1 MKKNLL
7 QAIGI
12 LIVSVV
18 VTLFLEYYDE
28 QRLQATN
35 FKLHGLNGL
44 YMKKNL
50 LQAIGILIV
59 SVVVTLFLEYYDEQR
74 LQAHHQQEIDQHLQK
89 LQSRLQHVI
98 AEVMEKN
105 TLLAERLAE
114 QPEALDDPEGYGI
127 LQEDLLPPFFFNLS
141 FARGYT
147 VVATYPYEGRSEER
161 RVGKEWRG

>member
-1 MKKNLL
+1 
-7 QAIGI
+7 
-12 LIVSVV
+12 
-18 VTLFLEYYDE
+18 
-28 QRLQATN
+28 
-35 FKLHGLNGL
+35 
-44 YMKKNL
+44 MKKNL

-127 LQEDLLPPFFFNLS
+127 LQDRKSTRLNS
-141 FARGYT
+141 SH
-147 VVATYPYEGRSEER
+147 VAISYA
-161 RVGKEWRG
+161 VFCVK

>member
-12 LIVSVV
+12 LIV
-18 VTLFLEYYDE
+18 T
-28 QRLQATN
+28 
-35 FKLHGLNGL
+35 
-44 YMKKNL
+44 
-50 LQAIGILIV
+50 
-59 SVVVTLFLEYYDEQR
+59 VVVTLFLEYYDEQR
-74 LQAHHQQEIDQHLQK
+74 LQAHHQEEIDQHLQK

-105 TLLAERLAE
+105 TLLAERLAK

-147 VVATYPYEGRSEER
+147 VVATYPYEGHESLIGMNFLLRPNILPASDR
-161 RVGKEWRG
+161 PAKPKGGSAPAASTCSKA

>member
-1 MKKNLL
+1 
-7 QAIGI
+7 
-12 LIVSVV
+12 
-18 VTLFLEYYDE
+18 
-28 QRLQATN
+28 
-35 FKLHGLNGL
+35 
-44 YMKKNL
+44 MKKNL

-127 LQEDLLPPFFFNLS
+127 FQEDLFPPFFFNLS
-141 FARGYT
+141 FAMGYHVLAIYTT
-147 VVATYPYEGRSEER
+147 VSSESIYDD
-161 RVGKEWRG
+161 

>member
-1 MKKNLL
+1 
-7 QAIGI
+7 
-12 LIVSVV
+12 
-18 VTLFLEYYDE
+18 
-28 QRLQATN
+28 
-35 FKLHGLNGL
+35 
-44 YMKKNL
+44 MKKNL

-114 QPEALDDPEGYGI
+114 QPEAFDDPEGYGI
-127 LQEDLLPPFFFNLS
+127 LQEELLQQFFLHLF

-147 VVATYPYEGRSEER
+147 VVSIYPSEGQ
-161 RVGKEWRG
+161 

>member
-1 MKKNLL
+1 
-7 QAIGI
+7 
-12 LIVSVV
+12 
-18 VTLFLEYYDE
+18 
-28 QRLQATN
+28 
-35 FKLHGLNGL
+35 
-44 YMKKNL
+44 MKKNL

-114 QPEALDDPEGYGI
+114 QPEALDDPEGYGN
-127 LQEDLLPPFFFNLS
+127 LQEDLLPTFFFNFY

-147 VVATYPYEGRSEER
+147 SVLHYPYAEFEYFIAIQFLL
-161 RVGKEWRG
+161 